1 MPADMTLWSYVTQWF
16 GYIGWCA
23 SASDPSCRP
32 FVGFL
37 ALFGASTGLL
47 SLMVIGLV
55 RMLNTWE
62 RAITAAGVPAAAER
76 QREPA
81 VREKL
86 RRTNPESGILAG
98 GGYAAHGEP
107 LLPAAGALAMAAEPL
122 HAGQPIAVPL
132 QRLH

>member
-23 SASDPSCRP
+23 SAPDPACRP

-37 ALFGASTGLL
+37 ALFGASAGLL

-62 RAITAAGVPAAAER
+62 HAIAAAAVPATEP

-81 VREKL
+81 VRKKL
-86 RRTNPESGILAG
+86 RRAVPESGVLAG
-98 GGYAAHGEP
+98 GAYAAHGEP
-107 LLPAAGALAMAAEPL
+107 LLPAAGALAMTAEPL
-122 HAGQPIAVPL
+122 AGQPITIPL
-132 QRLH
+132 QRPH

>member
-23 SASDPSCRP
+23 SASDPACRP

-37 ALFGASTGLL
+37 ALFGASAGLL

-62 RAITAAGVPAAAER
+62 HAITAVGVRATER

-81 VREKL
+81 VRRKL
-86 RRTNPESGILAG
+86 RRTDPESGVLAG
-98 GGYAAHGEP
+98 GAYAAHGEP
-107 LLPAAGALAMAAEPL
+107 LLPAASALAMTAKPL
-122 HAGQPIAVPL
+122 HAGQPMAVPL
-132 QRLH
+132 QRSH

>member
-23 SASDPSCRP
+23 SASDPACRP

-37 ALFGASTGLL
+37 ALSGASAGLL

-55 RMLNTWE
+55 RMLNAWE
-62 RAITAAGVPAAAER
+62 HALTAAAAPAPEP

-81 VREKL
+81 VRRKL
-86 RRTNPESGILAG
+86 RRTDPEPGALAG
-98 GGYAAHGEP
+98 GVYATHGEP

-122 HAGQPIAVPL
+122 HAAQPIGVPL
-132 QRLH
+132 QRSH